1 MLRAGEDAGS
11 TVVSSIPGAFS
22 RFAPRLST
30 TSMERILVIED
41 DRAVQKALKRLFEAE
56 GYGVQLASDGNS
68 AVEGFRQSVP
78 SAVVLDLRLPGMP
91 GREVCRMCKEHAPSV
106 PIIVLSATSDV
117 SDKVLL
123 LELGADD
130 YVTKPFSPRELLARV
145 RVALRRK
152 SPPSLTE
159 TFSFSDVFID
169 FTKMEVVRESRSVA
183 LTAQE
188 FKTLKFLVQNPERV
202 ITRDELLN
210 EVWGY
215 HNYPSTRTVDNHILK
230 LRQKLEKDPGNP
242 VHFRTVH
249 GVGYKFVA

>member
-1 MLRAGEDAGS
+1 MLRVAETQSLPPIQNNPHKFQQRQVSG
-11 TVVSSIPGAFS
+11 TV
-22 RFAPRLST
+22 
-30 TSMERILVIED
+30 ERILIVED
-41 DRAVQKALKRLFEAE
+41 DHAVQKALRRLFEAE
-56 GYGVQLASDGNS
+56 GYSVQVAADGNTAIS
-68 AVEGFRQSVP
+68 MFRNSTP
-78 SAVVLDLRLPGMP
+78 SAVVLDLRLPGLS
-91 GREVCRMCKEHAPSV
+91 GREVCRELKQHSPAV

-130 YVTKPFSPRELLARV
+130 YVTKPFSPRELLARM
-145 RVALRRK
+145 RVALRRIVQ
-152 SPPSLTE
+152 PIATE
-159 TFSFSDVFID
+159 KFSFEDIAID
-169 FTKMEVVRESRSVA
+169 FTKMEVIREGKAIA

-188 FKTLKFLVQNPERV
+188 FKTLKFMVQNPERV

-230 LRQKLEKDPGNP
+230 LRQKLEKDPANP